1 VTDDAITTLTAQI
14 GVRAA
19 CEAVGATQ
27 AGYYRRHRVSPTPE
41 RPSPTPHRERVQ
53 PRALSAVERQ
63 TILDALHSERFM
75 DLAPAEMWAI
85 LLDEGTYLLRPE
97 EVVAESF
104 VALRFRSAR
113 HRSCAV
119 E

>member
-1 VTDDAITTLTAQI
+1 MTDDAITTLTAQI

-53 PRALSAVERQ
+53 A
-63 TILDALHSERFM
+63 
-75 DLAPAEMWAI
+75 
-85 LLDEGTYLLRPE
+85 
-97 EVVAESF
+97 
-104 VALRFRSAR
+104 
-113 HRSCAV
+113 
-119 E
+119 